1 MNHPANILIADDEM
15 GMLTT
20 LSAVLE
26 EEGHQVIGCQNGQEA
41 IGYLVTHQQD
51 RPIDIVISDLKLKD
65 MSGLAVLS
73 HLKKTN
79 SGAAFILITGNA
91 TLETAI
97 EAINRGA
104 FAYHVKPL
112 DIDALN
118 NSINTALRQQRLLE
132 ELRSAKL
139 DAEAANIAKSQFLA
153 NMSHEIRT
161 PMNGVIGLTQ
171 LALSTELTPDQR
183 SYLELVVG
191 SANALLS
198 VVSDIL
204 DFSKIEAGKIELE
217 SVAFSPRRLLQQ
229 IVAETGVLF
238 QQKGLSLVLE
248 APEQVPDSILG
259 DPTRLKQILINL
271 IGNALKFTE
280 AGKVVVKAEPVA
292 LTGDKVSLRFLVRD
306 SGVGIGAQDLE
317 RVFQAFSQ
325 ADNSITR
332 RFGGTGLG
340 LSISSQLVAMMGGQL
355 SVESQPG
362 QGSTFEFTASFGL
375 EKATAVAGEDGH
387 RPTALIVD
395 DEAGVRSL
403 LAACLDQ
410 RNWNSVC
417 AESGAKALEILQNMP
432 VDLTFLDLK
441 MPGLDGAATF
451 KAIRAIAPFSKVV
464 IVTGDPEDEIMRRAW
479 KVGSFSVLTKPLVMH
494 DLDIV
499 LDGVNMSPA
508 IAAGAPAAGPALF
521 PPVYRDTR
529 ASSDPR
535 GYGDTPGSDPI
546 LAPFPAHSSFSLPS
560 RPLKVLLAEDN
571 PVNQVLVTKLLEG
584 EGHQVSLAGNGQL
597 ACDLFE
603 SGDFDI
609 ILMDVQMPVLDG
621 LAATAAIRELEKGR
635 EVEKGIDS
643 RVPII
648 GLTAHALARDK
659 EACLQSGMDA
669 YMSKP
674 IQLEQLLKM
683 VAELVSG
690 ETAAET
696 GMPESGMPEFD
707 ESAFLGRVQG
717 DMDLAREVV
726 EMFARD
732 QVTMLATIRSHIAD
746 RDGPALAAAAHSLK
760 GCVSNFAAR
769 GTFDAALKLEELGL
783 DGNFEQSSK
792 TLADLEGHIR
802 RLTSQLISLT
812 G

>member
-1 MNHPANILIADDEM
+1 MNNPANILIADDEM

-20 LSAVLE
+20 LSALLE
-26 EEGHQVIGCQNGQEA
+26 EEGHHVIGCQNGQDA
-41 IGYLVTHQQD
+41 IDYLDTHQQD
-51 RPIDIVISDLKLKD
+51 RPIDIVISDLKLMD
-65 MSGLAVLS
+65 MSGLVLLS

-91 TLETAI
+91 TLETTI
-97 EAINRGA
+97 EAINQGA

-118 NSINTALRQQRLLE
+118 HSINTALRQRRLLE
-132 ELRSAKL
+132 QLRTAKL

-183 SYLELVVG
+183 SYLELVLG
-191 SANALLS
+191 SANTLLS

-204 DFSKIEAGKIELE
+204 DFSKIEAGRIELE

-229 IVAETGVLF
+229 IVAETSVLF
-238 QQKGLSLVLE
+238 QQKGLDLVLE
-248 APEQVPDSILG
+248 APDQVPDTVLG

-280 AGKVVVKAEPVA
+280 AGKVVVRVELLA
-292 LTGDKVSLRFLVRD
+292 LTGDEASLRFLVRD
-306 SGVGIGAQDLE
+306 SGVGIGAEDLE
-317 RVFQAFSQ
+317 RIFQAFSQ

-340 LSISSQLVAMMGGQL
+340 LSISSQLVAMMGGKL

-362 QGSTFEFTASFGL
+362 QGSTFQFAANFGL
-375 EKATAVAGEDGH
+375 EKPTPVAGEGRP

-403 LAACLDQ
+403 LAALLDQ

-432 VDLTFLDLK
+432 VNLTFLDLK

-451 KAIRAIAPFSKVV
+451 KAIRAMAPFSKVV

-479 KVGSFSVLTKPLVMH
+479 KVGSFSILTKPFVMH

-499 LDGVNMSPA
+499 LDGVNARPA
-508 IAAGAPAAGPALF
+508 LAVGASTAGPGRA
-521 PPVYRDTR
+521 PPAYQVTR
-529 ASSDPR
+529 ASSNTLGPDPM
-535 GYGDTPGSDPI
+535 PGQIPVN
-546 LAPFPAHSSFSLPS
+546 SSFSRPS

-571 PVNQVLVTKLLEG
+571 TVNQVLVTKLLEG
-584 EGHQVSLAGNGQL
+584 EGHLVSLAGNGQL

-603 SGDFDI
+603 SGEFDI

-621 LAATAAIRELEKGR
+621 LAATAIIREMEKS
-635 EVEKGIDS
+635 VNS
-643 RVPII
+643 RIPII
-648 GLTAHALARDK
+648 GLTAHALASDK

-674 IQLEQLLKM
+674 IRLEQLLSM
-683 VAELVSG
+683 VAELVSAETRT
-690 ETAAET
+690 ETA
-696 GMPESGMPEFD
+696 MPEFD

-717 DMDLAREVV
+717 NMDLAREVV

-732 QVTMLATIRSHIAD
+732 QVTMLAQIRSHIAEQ
-746 RDGPALAAAAHSLK
+746 DGPALAAAAHALK
-760 GCVSNFAAR
+760 GCVSNFSAHDS
-769 GTFDAALKLEELGL
+769 FNAALKLEELGRQ
-783 DGNFEQSSK
+783 GNFEPSREA
-792 TLADLEGHIR
+792 LAVLECHIR
-802 RLTSQLISLT
+802 RLTAQLISRT